1 MGQMKTQGMCQGNG
15 AAPAGWTAVS
25 IAMIEAHKR
34 RGHGVHLRC
43 PISQKETHLVGTL
56 FVDGSDI
63 EHLNLTKQETVME
76 AHSALQESI
85 ID

>member
-34 RGHGVHLRC
+34 REHGVHLRC